1 MLIDSR
7 IVIDGT
13 DITNLIAY
21 KGLKWSRN
29 DVDGP
34 NAGRNINGLMIR
46 DRLGTKI
53 RLDVTCRPLKDEEHS
68 MLMRLLMP
76 EFVSVTYDDPAL
88 GVVTKTMYA
97 NNHSSTFL
105 IKKPNGREYWGSVSF
120 PLVER

>member
-7 IVIDGT
+7 IKIDGT

-21 KGLKWSRN
+21 NGLKWSRN

-34 NAGRNINGLMIR
+34 NAGRNINGDMIR
-46 DRLGTKI
+46 DRVGTKI
-53 RLDVTCRPLKDEEHS
+53 RLDVTCRLLNQDEHS
-68 MLMRLLMP
+68 MLMQLLMP
-76 EFVSVTYDDPAL
+76 EFVQVTYDDPVYGL
-88 GVVTKTMYA
+88 TTKTMYA

-105 IKKPNGREYWGSVSF
+105 IKKPSGREYWGGVSF